1 MNVSLTPE
9 LAAFVDQLVAGGDFR
24 SASEVVREG
33 LRLLE
38 RETHQ
43 RLLEKWLLHGLSE
56 AECKRLSPELL
67 ERARAT
73 IGGKIKE
80 GLDELR
86 RGEGVDGEEF
96 FAKWKRRLQVPA
108 PDRRAG

>member
-9 LAAFVDQLVAGGDFR
+9 LATFVDQLVAGGEFR

-38 RETHQ
+38 RDTHQ
-43 RLLEKWLLHGLSE
+43 RLLERWLLQGLSE
-56 AECKRLSPELL
+56 AEQRRLPPELL
-67 ERARAT
+67 SRARAV
-73 IGGKIKE
+73 IGDKIKE

-96 FAKWKRRLQVPA
+96 FVRWKRRLRAPA

>member
-9 LAAFVDQLVAGGDFR
+9 LAEFVEVLVAAGDYR
-24 SASEVVREG
+24 SASEVVREA

-43 RLLEKWLLHGLSE
+43 RLLEKWLLGGLKESDRE
-56 AECKRLSPELL
+56 RLPPEILS
-67 ERARAT
+67 RARE
-73 IGGKIKE
+73 IFNGKIRE
-80 GLDELR
+80 GLAELR

-96 FAKWKRRLQVPA
+96 FARWSNRLKA
-108 PDRRAG
+108 PGTARRAG